1 MGGSPGS
8 ATGSTNSS
16 LKVVRVNLGDM
27 MATMERN
34 LKAHS
39 TQLAN
44 ATQLMMMTQEKRLA
58 TMIKEEAAKTTSELK
73 SNIESSNKEMLQ
85 TWQTYLDNSLVAAMK
100 VKHMSEMPPSN
111 NNNNNVNYNQG
122 KSTLVNDLSSF
133 KKHVDAILNT
143 VQCQGCGGSVAFSQ
157 SYSLTKKRGKKQR
170 SSLKLESPSPKSSS
184 KSPRTSPKS
193 MPLIQQTQER
203 LTNDL
208 RDIMREAN
216 ILEELDGEKLE
227 QENLEALKNIEGTAA
242 SNERREEKRTGDEE
256 VDVEGVWSPRQLLQD
271 LDNCQKWRSP
281 VPSVKRPSRMSL
293 SSPRIPAVTSAG
305 QQGCYTGSFSDG
317 QRGQKR
323 AFGLSTSGSL
333 SSASSQPLTPST
345 STTRLADTTTPDQL
359 TMSKPWTPTLQVSD
373 SFLQGKSRNR
383 LSSFSSSS
391 SKSPFTPVSC
401 SRPPPTPGNDC
412 FTPSIRPIE
421 LATIKAT
428 SAEILKMR
436 QANQV
441 ISPIQQR
448 GTPTTAS
455 GGQQQQ
461 LNMEMVRKG
470 GLNKQALPPSSEVS
484 RENVAALLDLP
495 DYTAST
501 PGPGEQVFHTSTSHM
516 VHRCGLCGEDLFSAT
531 ALERHTVA
539 EHSNKKQ
546 KPYID

>member
-1 MGGSPGS
+1 
-8 ATGSTNSS
+8 
-16 LKVVRVNLGDM
+16 
-27 MATMERN
+27 
-34 LKAHS
+34 
-39 TQLAN
+39 
-44 ATQLMMMTQEKRLA
+44 MMTQEKRLA

-85 TWQTYLDNSLVAAMK
+85 TWQTYLDYSLVAAMK

-170 SSLKLESPSPKSSS
+170 SSLKLESPSPKPSS

-193 MPLIQQTQER
+193 MPLINQTQER

-227 QENLEALKNIEGTAA
+227 QENLEALKSIEGAAA
-242 SNERREEKRTGDEE
+242 SNENREEKRTGDEE
-256 VDVEGVWSPRQLLQD
+256 VDVEGDWSPRQLLQD

-281 VPSVKRPSRMSL
+281 VPCVKRPSRMSL

-305 QQGCYTGSFSDG
+305 QQGCYTCSFSDG

-323 AFGLSTSGSL
+323 AFGVSTSGSL

-345 STTRLADTTTPDQL
+345 STTRLADPPPPDQL

-373 SFLQGKSRNR
+373 SFLQGKARNR
-383 LSSFSSSS
+383 LSSFTSS
-391 SKSPFTPVSC
+391 
-401 SRPPPTPGNDC
+401 N
-412 FTPSIRPIE
+412 RPIE

-546 KPYID
+546 KHYIN

>member
-1 MGGSPGS
+1 
-8 ATGSTNSS
+8 
-16 LKVVRVNLGDM
+16 
-27 MATMERN
+27 
-34 LKAHS
+34 
-39 TQLAN
+39 
-44 ATQLMMMTQEKRLA
+44 MMTQEKRLA

-157 SYSLTKKRGKKQR
+157 SYSLTKKRGRKPR

-193 MPLIQQTQER
+193 MPLINQTQER

-242 SNERREEKRTGDEE
+242 SNERREEKRAGDEE

-281 VPSVKRPSRMSL
+281 VPGVKRPSRMSL

-305 QQGCYTGSFSDG
+305 QQGDNTCPFSDG
-317 QRGQKR
+317 QRGRKR
-323 AFGLSTSGSL
+323 AFGVSTSGSL

-345 STTRLADTTTPDQL
+345 TTRLADTTTPDQL

-441 ISPIQQR
+441 ISP
-448 GTPTTAS
+448 TTTAS
-455 GGQQQQ
+455 GGQQQ

-501 PGPGEQVFHTSTSHM
+501 PGPGEIVFHTSTSHM

-546 KPYID
+546 KPCD